1 MTRAFELVLKCCAVY
16 EPISGEF
23 WDQYL
28 GFLESWNPVNKWE
41 EQSRVDMIRKLF
53 RVMLCVPFDALESM
67 WARYTAWEQEVN
79 GLTARKFIGE
89 ISAGY
94 MRARSLFKEWS
105 VLVGGDAG
113 GLKRVVPVSLRACNK
128 NTVPSN
134 SNSNSNSVQ
143 GYTFDVQQLEVW
155 RRWLSWERENKLE
168 LDSKAL
174 RLRLEYVYKQ
184 AVQYM
189 VFCPEMWYEYSTF
202 CGSGDGHNNNE
213 DSTDN
218 DNSAALGMT
227 TAGDGINSNNNS
239 NNNNNNSNSSSSV
252 NNIISYSSNSST
264 GGDGSSTIDLPTGPA
279 RSTVLE
285 VGLRANPMSGIL
297 TLKLAECYEFANV
310 EDKVSE
316 VFETTLGAILARVQL
331 LNERLAQETLE
342 TSQSADNED
351 KDTDPQRVRLELQS
365 LKERMTFIYCV
376 YMNTVMKLS
385 GLSAARAVFSKC
397 RKLKHNLTH
406 AIYLENAYLEFQNQT
421 DGYRTAFKVLEL
433 GLKYFQSNGEYINKY
448 LDFLMLL
455 NRDSQIKTLFES
467 SVDKVQDPKQL
478 KSIFMKMIQYETKFG
493 SVANVYSL
501 ERRFIQKFPGE
512 LPIDVFS
519 ERYSIQHSNVFKRLE
534 LGYRLTP
541 YGDGNEGGDD
551 YEEEDDD
558 DDDYR
563 PRDSN
568 PTGRKR
574 RRNDRNGSPDVE
586 DDRGRRV
593 KRGTGSSGGAGA
605 GAGASISQQN
615 KKNLADA
622 VPQPIVDLLKIL
634 PKRQYFKDAIL
645 DPENLVEYLINQ
657 VEVPM
662 DTKE

>member
-1 MTRAFELVLKCCAVY
+1 
-16 EPISGEF
+16 
-23 WDQYL
+23 
-28 GFLESWNPVNKWE
+28 
-41 EQSRVDMIRKLF
+41 
-53 RVMLCVPFDALESM
+53 
-67 WARYTAWEQEVN
+67 
-79 GLTARKFIGE
+79 
-89 ISAGY
+89 
-94 MRARSLFKEWS
+94 
-105 VLVGGDAG
+105 
-113 GLKRVVPVSLRACNK
+113 
-128 NTVPSN
+128 
-134 SNSNSNSVQ
+134 
-143 GYTFDVQQLEVW
+143 
-155 RRWLSWERENKLE
+155 
-168 LDSKAL
+168 
-174 RLRLEYVYKQ
+174 
-184 AVQYM
+184 
-189 VFCPEMWYEYSTF
+189 MWYEYSTF

-512 LPIDVFS
+512 LPH
-519 ERYSIQHSNVFKRLE
+519 RC
-534 LGYRLTP
+534 
-541 YGDGNEGGDD
+541 
-551 YEEEDDD
+551 
-558 DDDYR
+558 
-563 PRDSN
+563 
-568 PTGRKR
+568 
-574 RRNDRNGSPDVE
+574 
-586 DDRGRRV
+586 
-593 KRGTGSSGGAGA
+593 
-605 GAGASISQQN
+605 
-615 KKNLADA
+615 
-622 VPQPIVDLLKIL
+622 LL
-634 PKRQYFKDAIL
+634 
-645 DPENLVEYLINQ
+645 
-657 VEVPM
+657 
-662 DTKE
+662 